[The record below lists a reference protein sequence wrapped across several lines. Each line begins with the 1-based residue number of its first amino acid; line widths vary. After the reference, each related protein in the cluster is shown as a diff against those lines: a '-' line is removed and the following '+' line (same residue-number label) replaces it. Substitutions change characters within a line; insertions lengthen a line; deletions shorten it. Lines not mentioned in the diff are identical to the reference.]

1 MGVKQSNVSIQAPD
15 GAKIAG
21 LRDGFAE
28 IGDLKFAALLF
39 VCTGMLFARIC
50 HLGRAS
56 EHGCWFRAET
66 KRSSAVA
73 FFCHRYRGFAA
84 AGCFAGGFAS
94 CVAKRECFQQTHKVE
109 IVLAVLVLL
118 YVVCIAQGII
128 QQVQQPA
135 MATKKY
141 RNGRVYRARSLSRTS
156 PGKLKS
162 FASSILSMNYGVV
175 YQNFTHSLD
184 LLRSS
189 LVVNVSKNET
199 ARSGHPERAVF
210 IEAHWPHYLFTYCFP
225 ASTSI
230 LIMSCIMRNVSYN
243 CTSFRLSFIQLS
255 LRAMREVSL

>member
-1 MGVKQSNVSIQAPD
+1 MHRHVVCPDLPPGPGLGAWLLVSSGDEAFV
-15 GAKIAG
+15 G
-21 LRDGFAE
+21 LPP
-28 IGDLKFAALLF
+28 AL
-39 VCTGMLFARIC
+39 
-50 HLGRAS
+50 S
-56 EHGCWFRAET
+56 
-66 KRSSAVA
+66 

-94 CVAKRECFQQTHKVE
+94 CAAKRECFQQTHKVE

-118 YVVCIAQGII
+118 YVVCIARGII

-141 RNGRVYRARSLSRTS
+141 RNGRVYRARSLFRTS

-162 FASSILSMNYGVV
+162 FTSSILSMNYGVV

-184 LLRSS
+184 LLWSS

-199 ARSGHPERAVF
+199 ARSGYPERAVF